1 MTTRRRSP
9 QIERAERRFN
19 QAAQQ
24 MFMPPPPQT
33 VAPAQNAARDPQT
46 GPAGSMFMNPLV
58 RQKASGGW
66 RDKVPDLLL
75 GAGIGLLQGDNVGEG
90 LGQGLQYAVQLGQD
104 REQNRRRDE
113 LTDMQR
119 QQFEYGMA
127 KDRAATEAGAA
138 EIAQR
143 NRLIDGMT
151 GVSDDVKA
159 WAKAN
164 PDFDPFPKA
173 EGPESSL
180 GKLAADLKAG
190 RISQAEYDAAV
201 KKENYIAYPQ
211 GPGPTEKER
220 NALSAGLVPGTQ
232 EYNDFILGR
241 DVNSAKGPYPSNSP
255 ESTDMNNILRGQN
268 DPTFRNSP
276 EFIAAW
282 NRQYEQPKIITTP
295 DPNDPTRMVQM
306 QITMP
311 IPRGF
316 QGPNYG
322 TPTQAPAAT
331 PPQGAASAPTAGPP
345 SATAAVVPGTS
356 TIPPKEAADLRKFEA
371 EADAMLSAL
380 DTFDKT
386 IEGATQLDFLDAL
399 GGGFTE
405 GGRRLSTD
413 WANAALLSKA
423 ESLYN
428 LGVLNGPDLDIIRNT
443 LTDPSTIK
451 GQFTSIDAYKTATK
465 SIRKLITD
473 RINTKRSGMNMAPRD
488 DGGDFTVIDGVKI
501 RKKR

>member
-1 MTTRRRSP
+1 MSILPQPPKTSAILGGMSPWQAPLAALFSGLSAAGQPGGWSNFGPAVMQANQNFAGQQMDNARFQLVQEQAAREQQRFDDEQRTANEEHAREQTTRQKLAALFAPVPSGPAGPDDRQPGQSAILGGFDP
-9 QIERAERRFN
+9 ETSALLQEYAQVNPEGALNLIMERRF
-19 QAAQQ
+19 A
-24 MFMPPPPQT
+24 
-33 VAPAQNAARDPQT
+33 DP
-46 GPAGSMFMNPLV
+46 
-58 RQKASGGW
+58 
-66 RDKVPDLLL
+66 
-75 GAGIGLLQGDNVGEG
+75 
-90 LGQGLQYAVQLGQD
+90 
-104 REQNRRRDE
+104 
-113 LTDMQR
+113 
-119 QQFEYGMA
+119 
-127 KDRAATEAGAA
+127 
-138 EIAQR
+138 
-143 NRLIDGMT
+143 
-151 GVSDDVKA
+151 
-159 WAKAN
+159 
-164 PDFDPFPKA
+164 
-173 EGPESSL
+173 EGPESTL
-180 GKLAADLKAG
+180 GKLAADLRAG
-190 RISQAEYDAAV
+190 RITPAEYDAAV

-211 GPGPTEKER
+211 GPGLTERER
-220 NALSAGLVPGTQ
+220 NANAAGLQPGTQ

-316 QGPNYG
+316 QGPDYG
-322 TPTQAPAAT
+322 TTPQTPGAV
-331 PPQGAASAPTAGPP
+331 PPQGAASAPTAPGAPQ
-345 SATAAVVPGTS
+345 TANASVIPGTS
-356 TIPPKEAADLRKFEA
+356 TVPQKEAVDLRKFEA

-380 DTFDKT
+380 DTFDST
-386 IEGATQLDFLDAL
+386 IAGATQVDFLDAL
-399 GGGFTE
+399 AGGFTE

-473 RINTKRSGMNMAPRD
+473 RINTKRSGMNLAPRD
-488 DGGDFTVIDGVKI
+488 DGSDDYDSLYGLTPTE
-501 RKKR
+501 

>member
-1 MTTRRRSP
+1 MSILPQPPKTSAILGGSYSP
-9 QIERAERRFN
+9 WQAPLAALFSGLSAAGQPGGWSNFGPAVMQANQNFAGQQMDNARFQLVQEQAEREQQRFDDEQRTANEERAREEAERTRW
-19 QAAQQ
+19 AAQ
-24 MFMPPPPQT
+24 F
-33 VAPAQNAARDPQT
+33 APAGTQ
-46 GPAGSMFMNPLV
+46 PAG
-58 RQKASGGW
+58 RGGT
-66 RDKVPDLLL
+66 VP
-75 GAGIGLLQGDNVGEG
+75 G
-90 LGQGLQYAVQLGQD
+90 
-104 REQNRRRDE
+104 
-113 LTDMQR
+113 
-119 QQFEYGMA
+119 
-127 KDRAATEAGAA
+127 RAAILSGYDEPTAAILSEWGA
-138 EIAQR
+138 
-143 NRLIDGMT
+143 IDP
-151 GVSDDVKA
+151 VKA
-159 WAKAN
+159 GQFVLEQRLSQ
-164 PDFDPFPKA
+164 P
-173 EGPESSL
+173 EGPESTL
-180 GKLAADLKAG
+180 GKLAADLRAG
-190 RISQAEYDAAV
+190 RITPAEYEAAV

-211 GPGPTEKER
+211 GPGLTERER
-220 NALSAGLVPGTQ
+220 NANAAGLQPGTQ

-268 DPTFRNSP
+268 DPVFRGSP
-276 EFIAAW
+276 EFVAAW

-316 QGPNYG
+316 QGPDYG
-322 TPTQAPAAT
+322 TTPQTPGAV
-331 PPQGAASAPTAGPP
+331 PPQGAASAPTAPGAPQ
-345 SATAAVVPGTS
+345 TANASVIPGTS
-356 TIPPKEAADLRKFEA
+356 TVPQKEAVDLRKFEA

-386 IEGATQLDFLDAL
+386 IEGATQVDFLDAL
-399 GGGFTE
+399 AGGFTE

-473 RINTKRSGMNMAPRD
+473 RINTKRSGMNLAPREG
-488 DGGDFTVIDGVKI
+488 DGGNDPLGI
-501 RKKR
+501 R